1 MQNNV
6 TPFSPPPAV
15 PPRGACEVLA
25 ISLGAEE
32 YAIDILTVREIRSYG
47 GVTPIAG
54 APPHVKGV
62 INLRGAIVPVVD
74 LRLKFGVGAAE
85 YTPFTLTVIVE
96 VNGRTAGLVVDAVS
110 DVLSLPAEAVLPA
123 PEVAAVFDKSSIL
136 GLAALDAR
144 MLVMLD
150 VAQLLASPEMG
161 LVERQAA

>member
-6 TPFSPPPAV
+6 TTFAQPA
-15 PPRGACEVLA
+15 PAAARGAREVLT
-25 ISLGAEE
+25 ITLGAEE
-32 YAIDILTVREIRSYG
+32 YAIDILTVREIRSYS

-54 APPHVKGV
+54 APPHIKGV

-96 VNGRTAGLVVDAVS
+96 VSGRSAGLVVDAVS
-110 DVLSLPAEAVLPA
+110 DVLSFPAGALLPA
-123 PEVAAVFDKSSIL
+123 PEVAAAFDKSSIL
-136 GLAALDAR
+136 GLAALEER

-150 VAQLLASPEMG
+150 VARLMTSPEMG
-161 LVERQAA
+161 LVDKQAA